1 MNQDQLTRR
10 LFLQGSGSLAGS
22 TMARAA
28 LPGVFAVAQAACT
41 ARDEGVSFAVLSDA
55 EATAFGAIAARI
67 MPTTDTPGAREA
79 GVVHFMDKAFGSIM
93 QEDLDSARQGLNELH
108 AKLAGKSF
116 SDLTEDE
123 QDRHLSSIE
132 NTPFF
137 RLMRT
142 MTIYGFFGM
151 QRYGGNIDNVGWKTV
166 GVEDPLHTWQ
176 PPFGYYDAEYMQGE
190 QNGE

>member
-22 TMARAA
+22 TMVRAA
-28 LPGVFAVAQAACT
+28 LPGVFALAQAACT
-41 ARDEGVSFAVLSDA
+41 ARDEGMSFVVLSDA

-67 MPTTDTPGAREA
+67 IPTTDTPGAREA
-79 GVVHFMDKAFGSIM
+79 GVVHFMDKAFASFM
-93 QEDLDSARQGLNELH
+93 KQDLESARLGLDELH
-108 AKLAGKSF
+108 SKLDGKPF

-123 QDRHLSSIE
+123 QDQHLTDIE
-132 NTPFF
+132 DTPFF
-137 RLMRT
+137 ILMRT

-151 QRYGGNIDNVGWKTV
+151 QRYGGNIANVGRKTV
-166 GVEDPLHTWQ
+166 GVQEPLHTWQ
-176 PPFGYYDAEYMQGE
+176 PPFGYYDAEYMQGA